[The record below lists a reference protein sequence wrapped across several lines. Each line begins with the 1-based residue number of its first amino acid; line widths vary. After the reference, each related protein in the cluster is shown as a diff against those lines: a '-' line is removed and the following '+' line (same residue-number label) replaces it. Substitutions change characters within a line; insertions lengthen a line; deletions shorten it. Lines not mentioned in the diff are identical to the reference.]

1 MAVLQEALWGEGTG
15 FHAQNVTSHSKYGKV
30 LFGIITFV
38 CMAFFPSLLHR
49 LTVLQM
55 SDAMKCVVTVSSS
68 ESAYTSTT
76 NVTFPKPSRVE
87 KISKDSPRKDLKSL
101 WPFQNLVYT
110 FLSDAKHAEIFLTD
124 LTLVVL
130 VLTQS
135 GCLIY
140 LLTLKV

>member
-1 MAVLQEALWGEGTG
+1 MPRMSQVIQSMEKSCSAL
-15 FHAQNVTSHSKYGKV
+15 SHSY
-30 LFGIITFV
+30 
-38 CMAFFPSLLHR
+38 AWSSSLRLPHR

-55 SDAMKCVVTVSSS
+55 SDAMKFAVTVSSS

-76 NVTFPKPSRVE
+76 NATFPKPSRVE

-101 WPFQNLVYT
+101 WTIQNLVYT
-110 FLSDAKHAEIFLTD
+110 FLSDAKHAEILLTD
-124 LTLVVL
+124 LTLVL

-135 GCLIY
+135 GCLRY